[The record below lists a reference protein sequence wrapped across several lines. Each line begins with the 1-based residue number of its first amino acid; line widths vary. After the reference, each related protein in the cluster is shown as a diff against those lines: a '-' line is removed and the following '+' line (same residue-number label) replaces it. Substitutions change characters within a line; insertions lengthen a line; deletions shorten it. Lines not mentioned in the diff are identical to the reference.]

1 MENKPISSGK
11 RHRRISPAMACLS
24 WLNIGVQFALPI
36 SAAFTPA
43 IAARVNQPTFLP
55 AGGEV
60 ATLATRPYTLAPGE
74 TVETVAARYNM
85 TPDALR
91 KLNQFRSFARGWAQ
105 LRPGDELDVPTAPL
119 PKVVWEGGAK
129 VASAPTS
136 GDTQTQR
143 AAGLASRVGG
153 FLGSNPNGEAASS
166 LARGM
171 ATGAAGGEIQQ
182 WLNQFGT
189 ARVQLDAD
197 KQFSLKNSRLELLVP
212 LHEQKDK
219 LVFTQGSVHRTDE
232 RTQAN
237 LGLGYRWF
245 ADGWM
250 LGGNTFLDHDISRSH
265 TRMGVGVEY
274 WRDFLKLGANS
285 YMRLSGW
292 KDSPDV
298 TDYEERPANGWD
310 VRAQAWVPAMPQ
322 LGGKLTYEQ
331 YYGNEV
337 GLFGKDNRQRDPHA
351 ITAGVNYTPVPL
363 LTFNAEHRQGQSGK
377 NDARLGVEMRYQLG
391 VPWRQQLD
399 PGAISA
405 LRSLAGSRHDLV
417 ERNNNIV
424 LEYRKKEVI
433 RLHMAETVS
442 GRAGEKKSLGVSV
455 TSKYGLS
462 RIEWHAPALL
472 AAGGKIVHDGAAGYS
487 VVLPAYQTVA
497 GGVNTYTVGGV
508 AIDMRDNV
516 SNHSETQVTV
526 LAPVISESLSSF
538 MPASSTLLADGQS
551 TQVLTLTLKDA
562 QGGVVDVAESEV
574 AIGVGDGR
582 ALKSARLSALKK
594 TGPGIYAVTVT
605 AGKDGEVVAL
615 TPVVSGVTLPA
626 ARVTINDMA
635 PAAAQSTLVATPDAI
650 VADNRALTTLT
661 LTLKNAAGDA
671 LSGLASQL
679 ALAIAMPDGASRT
692 ADALTLSPVKEG
704 SQKGVYTATF
714 KGAVAGKY
722 TLVPEY
728 NGSAIGNLSAT
739 VTLRASAAVKATSA
753 ITVTGET
760 FVSGS
765 DIPVTVTLKDA
776 QGNAVSGQTDSLKDV
791 AVPNAVLKGT
801 WAETAANSG
810 VYRATYTAKTA
821 GTGLQAT
828 LTLNGASA
836 TPVTYAIT
844 AGQAVA
850 VRSTIVL
857 DKASYVSGEAMT
869 VTVTLKDAQGNP
881 VSGQESEL
889 DNAVAVPGGRIQTET
904 HWSEEVVG
912 TGKYRATYVARVA
925 GNNQTAT
932 LKLSG
937 EVRPSNKYAITAGP
951 AVPDTS
957 TIDVDGERY
966 ISGGDMKITVTLKDA
981 ADNAVSG
988 QTDSLKDVAVPNA
1001 VLKGAW
1007 TETAANSG
1015 VYSGTYTAQQAG
1027 TGLKATLKR
1036 TGWSREV
1043 ASKAYVIA
1051 SLTFEAVIV
1060 NGHQFPVSVGF
1071 PSTGFSGATFTLK
1084 LKDASASDFNWAA
1097 NANWV
1102 NVNDGVVSF
1111 TGQGTGS
1118 SVTITATPK
1127 TGGNA
1132 ITYSFNLKKWF
1143 ATKGDQTMTWERANM
1158 TCSLP
1163 RIDELTNSMARIINS
1178 GWTPHTE
1185 SREVGSLWSE
1195 WGNLTDYS
1203 GPGFE
1208 VNFPY
1213 YWTSEP
1219 HPENSGNHYL
1229 VFLNNGRVSNGNDL
1243 VRYYTVC
1250 RQEL

>member
-11 RHRRISPAMACLS
+11 RQRRVSPAMACLS

-43 IAARVNQPTFLP
+43 IAAQVNKPAFLP
-55 AGGEV
+55 AGGAV
-60 ATLATRPYTLAPGE
+60 APLATRPYTLAPGE
-74 TVETVAARYNM
+74 TVDTVAARYHM

-105 LRPGDELDVPTAPL
+105 LRPGDELDVPSAPL
-119 PKVVWEGGAK
+119 PKVVWEDGAK
-129 VASAPTS
+129 LASAPAS

-171 ATGAAGGEIQQ
+171 ATGAVGGEIQQ

-232 RTQAN
+232 RTQVN
-237 LGLGYRWF
+237 LGMGYRWF

-285 YMRLSGW
+285 YTRLSGW

-462 RIEWHAPALL
+462 RIEWSAPALL
-472 AAGGKIVHDGAAGYS
+472 AAGGKIVHDGASGYS

-538 MPASSTLLADGQS
+538 MPASSTLLADGKS

-562 QGGVVDVAESEV
+562 QGGAVDVAESEV

-582 ALKSARLSALKK
+582 ALKSARLSASKK

-605 AGKDGEVVAL
+605 AGQDGEVVAL
-615 TPVVSGVTLPA
+615 RPVVSGVTLPA
-626 ARVTINDMA
+626 ARVTINDMM

-650 VADNRALTTLT
+650 AADNRALTTLT

-679 ALAIAMPDGASRT
+679 ALAITRPDGTSRT
-692 ADALTLSPVKEG
+692 ADALTLSPLKEG
-704 SQKGVYTATF
+704 SQKGVYTATV

-728 NGSAIGNLSAT
+728 NGSAIGNLNAT
-739 VTLRASAAVKATSA
+739 VTLTAGVVAKVELSLDKASYVSDGEM
-753 ITVTGET
+753 TVTA
-760 FVSGS
+760 
-765 DIPVTVTLKDA
+765 TLKDA
-776 QGNAVSGQTDSLKDV
+776 AGNAVSGQTASLKDV
-791 AVPNAVLKGT
+791 KVPNA
-801 WAETAANSG
+801 
-810 VYRATYTAKTA
+810 
-821 GTGLQAT
+821 
-828 LTLNGASA
+828 
-836 TPVTYAIT
+836 
-844 AGQAVA
+844 
-850 VRSTIVL
+850 
-857 DKASYVSGEAMT
+857 
-869 VTVTLKDAQGNP
+869 
-881 VSGQESEL
+881 
-889 DNAVAVPGGRIQTET
+889 
-904 HWSEEVVG
+904 
-912 TGKYRATYVARVA
+912 
-925 GNNQTAT
+925 
-932 LKLSG
+932 
-937 EVRPSNKYAITAGP
+937 
-951 AVPDTS
+951 
-957 TIDVDGERY
+957 
-966 ISGGDMKITVTLKDA
+966 
-981 ADNAVSG
+981 
-988 QTDSLKDVAVPNA
+988 
-1001 VLKGAW
+1001 
-1007 TETAANSG
+1007 
-1015 VYSGTYTAQQAG
+1015 
-1027 TGLKATLKR
+1027 
-1036 TGWSREV
+1036 
-1043 ASKAYVIA
+1043 
-1051 SLTFEAVIV
+1051 
-1060 NGHQFPVSVGF
+1060 
-1071 PSTGFSGATFTLK
+1071 
-1084 LKDASASDFNWAA
+1084 
-1097 NANWV
+1097 
-1102 NVNDGVVSF
+1102 
-1111 TGQGTGS
+1111 
-1118 SVTITATPK
+1118 
-1127 TGGNA
+1127 
-1132 ITYSFNLKKWF
+1132 
-1143 ATKGDQTMTWERANM
+1143 
-1158 TCSLP
+1158 
-1163 RIDELTNSMARIINS
+1163 
-1178 GWTPHTE
+1178 
-1185 SREVGSLWSE
+1185 
-1195 WGNLTDYS
+1195 
-1203 GPGFE
+1203 
-1208 VNFPY
+1208 
-1213 YWTSEP
+1213 
-1219 HPENSGNHYL
+1219 
-1229 VFLNNGRVSNGNDL
+1229 
-1243 VRYYTVC
+1243 
-1250 RQEL
+1250 

>member
-11 RHRRISPAMACLS
+11 MLRRVSPAMACLS

-43 IAARVNQPTFLP
+43 IAAQVNKPAFLP
-55 AGGEV
+55 AGGAV
-60 ATLATRPYTLAPGE
+60 APLATRPYTLAPGE
-74 TVETVAARYNM
+74 TVDTVAARYHM

-105 LRPGDELDVPTAPL
+105 LRPGDELDVPSAPL
-119 PKVVWEGGAK
+119 PKVVWEDGAK
-129 VASAPTS
+129 VASAPAS
-136 GDTQTQR
+136 EDTQTQR

-171 ATGAAGGEIQQ
+171 ATGAVGGEIQQ

-197 KQFSLKNSRLELLVP
+197 KQFSLKNSRLDLLVP
-212 LHEQKDK
+212 LHEQKDQ

-232 RTQAN
+232 RTQVN
-237 LGLGYRWF
+237 LGMGYRWF

-250 LGGNTFLDHDISRSH
+250 LGGNTFVDHDISRSH

-285 YMRLSGW
+285 YTRLSGW

-310 VRAQAWVPAMPQ
+310 VRAQAWVPALPQ

-462 RIEWHAPALL
+462 RIEWSAPALL
-472 AAGGKIVHDGAAGYS
+472 AAGGKIVHDGASGYS

-538 MPASSTLLADGQS
+538 MPASSTLLADGKS

-562 QGGVVDVAESEV
+562 QGGAVDVVESEV

-582 ALKSARLSALKK
+582 ALKSARLSASKK

-605 AGKDGEVVAL
+605 AGQDGEVVAL
-615 TPVVSGVTLPA
+615 RPVVSGVTLPA
-626 ARVTINDMA
+626 ARVTINDMM

-679 ALAIAMPDGASRT
+679 ALAITRPDGASRT

-704 SQKGVYTATF
+704 SQKGVYTATV
-714 KGAVAGKY
+714 KGALAGKY

-739 VTLRASAAVKATSA
+739 VTLTAGVVAKAELSLDKASYVSD
-753 ITVTGET
+753 GEMT
-760 FVSGS
+760 
-765 DIPVTVTLKDA
+765 VTVTLKDA
-776 QGNAVSGQTDSLKDV
+776 QGNAVSGQAASLKDV
-791 AVPNAVLKGT
+791 KVPNAELKGT
-801 WAETAANSG
+801 
-810 VYRATYTAKTA
+810 
-821 GTGLQAT
+821 
-828 LTLNGASA
+828 
-836 TPVTYAIT
+836 
-844 AGQAVA
+844 
-850 VRSTIVL
+850 
-857 DKASYVSGEAMT
+857 
-869 VTVTLKDAQGNP
+869 
-881 VSGQESEL
+881 
-889 DNAVAVPGGRIQTET
+889 
-904 HWSEEVVG
+904 
-912 TGKYRATYVARVA
+912 
-925 GNNQTAT
+925 
-932 LKLSG
+932 
-937 EVRPSNKYAITAGP
+937 
-951 AVPDTS
+951 
-957 TIDVDGERY
+957 
-966 ISGGDMKITVTLKDA
+966 
-981 ADNAVSG
+981 
-988 QTDSLKDVAVPNA
+988 
-1001 VLKGAW
+1001 W
-1007 TETAANSG
+1007 TETAAN
-1015 VYSGTYTAQQAG
+1015 AG
-1027 TGLKATLKR
+1027 I
-1036 TGWSREV
+1036 
-1043 ASKAYVIA
+1043 Y
-1051 SLTFEAVIV
+1051 
-1060 NGHQFPVSVGF
+1060 
-1071 PSTGFSGATFTLK
+1071 
-1084 LKDASASDFNWAA
+1084 
-1097 NANWV
+1097 
-1102 NVNDGVVSF
+1102 
-1111 TGQGTGS
+1111 
-1118 SVTITATPK
+1118 
-1127 TGGNA
+1127 
-1132 ITYSFNLKKWF
+1132 
-1143 ATKGDQTMTWERANM
+1143 
-1158 TCSLP
+1158 
-1163 RIDELTNSMARIINS
+1163 
-1178 GWTPHTE
+1178 
-1185 SREVGSLWSE
+1185 
-1195 WGNLTDYS
+1195 
-1203 GPGFE
+1203 
-1208 VNFPY
+1208 
-1213 YWTSEP
+1213 
-1219 HPENSGNHYL
+1219 
-1229 VFLNNGRVSNGNDL
+1229 
-1243 VRYYTVC
+1243 
-1250 RQEL
+1250 

>member
-1 MENKPISSGK
+1 
-11 RHRRISPAMACLS
+11 MACLS

-810 VYRATYTAKTA
+810 VYRATYTAQQA

-828 LTLNGASA
+828 LK
-836 TPVTYAIT
+836 
-844 AGQAVA
+844 VA
-850 VRSTIVL
+850 
-857 DKASYVSGEAMT
+857 
-869 VTVTLKDAQGNP
+869 
-881 VSGQESEL
+881 
-889 DNAVAVPGGRIQTET
+889 
-904 HWSEEVVG
+904 
-912 TGKYRATYVARVA
+912 
-925 GNNQTAT
+925 
-932 LKLSG
+932 
-937 EVRPSNKYAITAGP
+937 
-951 AVPDTS
+951 
-957 TIDVDGERY
+957 DG
-966 ISGGDMKITVTLKDA
+966 S
-981 ADNAVSG
+981 
-988 QTDSLKDVAVPNA
+988 
-1001 VLKGAW
+1001 
-1007 TETAANSG
+1007 
-1015 VYSGTYTAQQAG
+1015 
-1027 TGLKATLKR
+1027 
-1036 TGWSREV
+1036 V
-1043 ASKAYVIA
+1043 AS
-1051 SLTFEAVIV
+1051 T
-1060 NGHQFPVSVGF
+1060 
-1071 PSTGFSGATFTLK
+1071 
-1084 LKDASASDFNWAA
+1084 
-1097 NANWV
+1097 
-1102 NVNDGVVSF
+1102 
-1111 TGQGTGS
+1111 
-1118 SVTITATPK
+1118 
-1127 TGGNA
+1127 
-1132 ITYSFNLKKWF
+1132 
-1143 ATKGDQTMTWERANM
+1143 
-1158 TCSLP
+1158 
-1163 RIDELTNSMARIINS
+1163 
-1178 GWTPHTE
+1178 
-1185 SREVGSLWSE
+1185 
-1195 WGNLTDYS
+1195 
-1203 GPGFE
+1203 
-1208 VNFPY
+1208 
-1213 YWTSEP
+1213 
-1219 HPENSGNHYL
+1219 
-1229 VFLNNGRVSNGNDL
+1229 
-1243 VRYYTVC
+1243 
-1250 RQEL
+1250 